1 MWPGI
6 RLTAPSTERGMRVND
21 VDNTPK
27 PPFSQRTRTTRRDIL
42 RTGGALAAGALA
54 GPTIIRSSRSASA
67 QGKTLSFWQFY
78 APGGQVAT
86 QGAWFTDM
94 IKSWNDQN
102 DTKIELTYVPTA
114 DYVGGS
120 KLQTSFAS
128 GQGPDIFLVSPG
140 DFLRYANGGVLTDL
154 TPYMDKAAIADYYPG
169 VIASR
174 MVNGKV
180 YGLPMEVEPM
190 AMYYSLDAWDE
201 VKLTEADI
209 PKTWEQLLDVAK
221 KLTTGDRFGV
231 LFDTNPGYYQNFTWY
246 PFMWEGGGELVNPD
260 GKTSGFRSDGAVQA
274 LKLWQDAVKNGVA
287 PRKTL
292 GNGGGDIV
300 PNLASGYCAMQNIG
314 IWGISDLK
322 VNAPDF
328 RYGVFPL
335 PVPANGKPST
345 DLGGWAFVANS
356 KGADPETAAKF
367 CVWALGSMS
376 ADSVQ
381 RVVDWC
387 TVAKSDMTPRQSVLQ
402 NPSVQ
407 KAFSEGPFK
416 VFAEQI
422 LPTGRAEPRLPPEV
436 YKAASD
442 AIQAAQ
448 LNGTDPAQAADTA
461 AKQIEAFLATYNGV
475 PIL

>member
-1 MWPGI
+1 MKWIDAKGTPMLK
-6 RLTAPSTERGMRVND
+6 RDSSSTAADSPVILPTTQWSRRRVL
-21 VDNTPK
+21 
-27 PPFSQRTRTTRRDIL
+27 QA
-42 RTGGALAAGALA
+42 GGAVAAGALA

-67 QGKTLSFWQFY
+67 QAKTLSFWQFY
-78 APGGQVAT
+78 SPGGQVKT
-86 QGAWFTDM
+86 QDDWFQTM

-102 DTKIELTYVPTA
+102 DTKIELTYVPGP
-114 DYVGGS
+114 DYISGS
-120 KLQTSFAS
+120 KLQTAFAS
-128 GQGPDIFLVSPG
+128 GSGPDIFIVSPG

-154 TPYMDKAAIADYYPG
+154 TPYMDKAAIDDYYPG

-174 MVNGKV
+174 MVDNKV

-190 AMYYSLDAWDE
+190 AMYYSQDAWDE
-201 VKLTEADI
+201 VKLTEADV

-221 KLTTGDRFGV
+221 KLTTDDRFGV
-231 LFDTNPGYYQNFTWY
+231 LFETNPGYYQNFTWY
-246 PFMWEGGGELVNPD
+246 PFMWEGGGEMVNPD
-260 GKTSGFRSDGAVQA
+260 GKTSGFRADPAVQA
-274 LKLWQDAVKNGVA
+274 LKLWQDSIKNGVA
-287 PRKTL
+287 PRKSL
-292 GNGGGDIV
+292 GNGAGDIV

-328 RYGVFPL
+328 KYGVFPL
-335 PVPANGKPST
+335 PTPPNGKPTT

-367 CVWALGSMS
+367 CAWALGSMN

-381 RVVDWC
+381 RVADWC
-387 TVAKSDMTPRQSVLQ
+387 TVAKSDMVPRKSVLQ
-402 NPSVQ
+402 IPAVQ
-407 KAFSEGPFK
+407 QAFSQGPFK

-436 YKAASD
+436 YKAVSD

-448 LNGTDPAQAADTA
+448 LNGTDPAKAADTA
-461 AKQIEAFLATYNGV
+461 AQQIESFLATYTGV